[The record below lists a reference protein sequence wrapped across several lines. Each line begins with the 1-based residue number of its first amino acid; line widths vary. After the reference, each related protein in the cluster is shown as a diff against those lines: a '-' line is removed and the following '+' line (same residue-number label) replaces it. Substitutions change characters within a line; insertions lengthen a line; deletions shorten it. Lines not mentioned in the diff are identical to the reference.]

1 MCLVFGVCSG
11 AAGISD
17 EFNHKDHE
25 EHKKFTSVKPRRNFV
40 TFVPF
45 VVKNQ

>member
-25 EHKKFTSVKPRRNFV
+25 EHKEVHIG
-40 TFVPF
+40 
-45 VVKNQ
+45 